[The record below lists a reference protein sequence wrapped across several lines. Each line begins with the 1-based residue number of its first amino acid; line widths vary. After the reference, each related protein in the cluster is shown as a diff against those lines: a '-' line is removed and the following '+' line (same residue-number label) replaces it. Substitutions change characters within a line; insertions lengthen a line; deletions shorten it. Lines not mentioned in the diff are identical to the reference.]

1 MKKMKKTAIISFLA
15 LIVFMSAGYTG
26 QAQNTGDVTDVV
38 TIDVLPPNSIYKQ
51 VWQPFI
57 AMWKKNYYVV
67 SYGLKL
73 DGRSDMGDI
82 VCSITKDGGKTWTP
96 PVTIFDHRLHNG
108 TQRYA
113 YANGVLYRPEGQDI
127 LWCFAMRCPLSHT
140 DSEDSELCAAYSCD
154 GGYSWIQVELWM
166 DFHSPLITN
175 AGIVPFQENGLT
187 KYLLPVHRNT
197 IRHDPKGDR
206 EQFVLESTNL
216 LNWKLASFIPRPD
229 DVWVHEGNIAEGD
242 RPGELKMVMRTARY
256 YADKEALDS
265 RRAYSSVSLDNGKT
279 WSEAVPEPDL
289 YNTASKGTFEKDSKG
304 RHIYVYNDGDRG
316 VREGLYYVTREP
328 GEKWTKPR
336 LFYWDNNH
344 NSYATLIEKEP
355 GLFLCVWDSSD
366 EPGVKR
372 SVIRFGIL
380 DLNR

>member
-1 MKKMKKTAIISFLA
+1 MRRTTTFISMLFLFLA
-15 LIVFMSAGYTG
+15 AATAQKDNKGY
-26 QAQNTGDVTDVV
+26 TGDVTDVV
-38 TIDVLPPNSIYKQ
+38 TIDMLPPNSAYKQ

-73 DGRSDMGDI
+73 DGRADMGDI
-82 VCSITKDGGKTWTP
+82 VCSITKDGGKTWTA
-96 PVTIFDHRLHNG
+96 PVTIFDHQLHNG

-113 YANGVLYRPEGQDI
+113 YANGVLFRPEGQDI
-127 LWCFAMRCPLSHT
+127 IWCFAMRTPLSHP
-140 DSEDSELCAAYSCD
+140 DSEDSKLCAAYSCD
-154 GGYSWIQVELWM
+154 GGYSWIHVELWM

-175 AGIVPFQENGLT
+175 AGIVPVEESGQT

-197 IRHDPKGDR
+197 VRHDPMGDR

-216 LNWKLASFIPRPD
+216 LNWQLASFIPRPD
-229 DVWVHEGNIAEGD
+229 DVWVHEGNIAEGEK
-242 RPGELKMVMRTARY
+242 PGELKIVMRTAKY
-256 YADKEALDS
+256 YEVKEALDS
-265 RRAYSSVSLDNGKT
+265 RMAYSSVSFDNGKT
-279 WSEAVPEPDL
+279 WSEAIPEPDL

-304 RHIYVYNDGDRG
+304 RHIYIYNDGDRG
-316 VREGLYYVTREP
+316 VRQGLYYVVKEP
-328 GEKWTKPR
+328 GKNWSKPR
-336 LFYWDNNH
+336 MFYWDNNH

-380 DLNR
+380 DLNK